1 MNDANNTKGQQQAP
15 PQPTAAKQPAQA
27 PQQSQQPNQSQQP
40 AQTQQPKPPQQNA
53 QVPQQQPKKEK
64 KQGFFSRLFS
74 KKEKADK
81 KSEKVDTDKAKES
94 DYKPE
99 FKIDFPTDI
108 PQIPELN
115 DPTVIDVTYNII
127 DPYVDIHVYWDAA
140 NNEIA
145 YKVMEPEL
153 SEKEKKDLDT
163 LEEGLTEL
171 INISFINIEKE
182 EIVIEY
188 LEKNLRILLDE
199 FGIKV
204 TKETFLKFMYYI
216 YRDFIG
222 MDIVEPL
229 LRDYFIEDIECNGIN
244 SPIYI
249 VHRKYRNLKTNI
261 VFPDMNSLTQ
271 FVEKLAQKCG
281 KYVSYANPLLDGVL
295 PDGSRVNATYTED
308 VTSKG
313 PTFCI
318 TGGKVQLKDGSL
330 MDIRE
335 LFERSK
341 AEFGSV
347 MEEGTEIIRPADLKC
362 CGMYGETLEQVEA
375 DIKEVMRLPAPE
387 KLVKVIL
394 EDGANIEV
402 TTNHLFHTI
411 GKTAKLVEAKDLKEG
426 MFVPVPVNIKADG
439 ARYVINVRELLK
451 QYSKAKKICIVAN
464 GCIKSLVANQIEL
477 AKSSNKHYRKTMA
490 AEYGVHNSYF
500 YEVISRGSSIAY
512 EVLEKICDKENK
524 DFSSL
529 NQIKIIAYGEGKKA
543 KSKAIN
549 VPDEVDEDLAYL
561 AGAIISDG
569 HLSKSSIDVS
579 CFEKGFAKAV
589 ESKFIE
595 KFGKSDSYYDGNRVY
610 LCNVFTPFFFNKVFE
625 IPLGKK
631 CATVKIPR
639 IIFKSDEKV
648 IASFIKG
655 LFDGDGTCSAG
666 LSYKTKSKELASGL
680 SYLLG
685 RLGIYCYS
693 YMKNGQYKITIP
705 SAYEA
710 VYHEKVGFENQYKA
724 KKLSELIERK
734 IEHKTYINHSRIPAA
749 PILELLKELKI
760 AKTEVAKETNVSYN
774 RLLYYDALAK
784 PLVKKI
790 IELIQKKAFTEKIK
804 VSQLLKLN
812 FINWLV
818 NNEQEYVKIKS
829 VELHD
834 NKDKKPVYDIE
845 LEPCKFYIGGDK
857 PLTVFDT
864 IRKFTK
870 EPWTPIKL
878 MDFKTVS
885 PEILAYIWI
894 AIENKSNIL
903 VIGGTGSGKTSLLNA
918 IAFFIPPASRIV
930 SIEDTRELNLKHE
943 NWLPAVSRAGAGVA
957 NITGEKQGEVTLFDL
972 LKESL
977 RQRPDYIIVGEIRG
991 KEAFVLFQGMSTG
1004 HPSFG
1009 TMHAESVS
1017 TVIKRLI
1024 MPPINLSPS
1033 MVEALDITCIITPAK
1048 VNGQDVRRIRE
1059 INEIVKVGNKGQ
1071 ATINTPFVRDPRKD
1085 QFMFKTQSVVFQ
1097 KIMKRTGMT
1106 WPQLLKEFQNR
1117 ARLLMAMYRQKIFGF
1132 SEVQKIINEYY
1143 KRPKEILKRFG
1154 IK

>member
-1 MNDANNTKGQQQAP
+1 MENTTTTENQQQPVNPNTTPQAP
-15 PQPTAAKQPAQA
+15 AQPAQIPI
-27 PQQSQQPNQSQQP
+27 PQN
-40 AQTQQPKPPQQNA
+40 TTIPKQ
-53 QVPQQQPKKEK
+53 EK
-64 KQGFFSRLFS
+64 KGFFSKLFS
-74 KKEKADK
+74 KKEKVPKEDK
-81 KSEKVDTDKAKES
+81 KPEKINAKKVKEV
-94 DYKPE
+94 YKPE
-99 FKIDFPTDI
+99 FKISFPTDI

-115 DPTVIDVTYNII
+115 DPTKLDVRYKII
-127 DPYVDIHVYWDAA
+127 EPYVDIHIYWDAKV
-140 NNEIA
+140 NEIL
-145 YKVMEPEL
+145 YKVEEPEL
-153 SEKEKKDLDT
+153 TEKQQKDLAT

-171 INISFINIEKE
+171 INISFINIENKD
-182 EIVIEY
+182 IVIEY

-199 FGIKV
+199 FGIEAN
-204 TKETFLKFMYYI
+204 KETFMKYMYFV
-216 YRDFIG
+216 YRDFVG
-222 MDIVEPL
+222 MDIAEPL
-229 LRDYFIEDIECNGIN
+229 LRDYFIEDIECNGLN

-249 VHRKYRNLKTNI
+249 VHREYKNLRTNI
-261 VFPDMNSLTQ
+261 IFTEISSLTQ

-318 TGGKVQLKDGSL
+318 TEGKVQLKDGSL

-335 LFERSK
+335 LFELSK
-341 AEFGSV
+341 SEFGSI
-347 MEEGTEIIRPADLKC
+347 MEKGTEIIRPTGLKC
-362 CGMYGETLEQVEA
+362 CGIHGENLEQVEA
-375 DIKEVMRLPAPE
+375 DIKEVMKLPPP
-387 KLVKVIL
+387 KHLVRVIL

-411 GKTAKLVEAKDLKEG
+411 DKTARLIEAKNLKKG
-426 MFVPVPVNIKADG
+426 MFVPVPVNIKAHG
-439 ARYVINVRELLK
+439 TRYVINVRELLK
-451 QYSKAKKICIVAN
+451 EYSKEKKICIVAN
-464 GCIKSLVANQIEL
+464 GCIKSLVTNQIEL
-477 AKSSNKHYRKTMA
+477 VKASKRDYRKIMA
-490 AEYGVHNSYF
+490 EEYGVHNSYF
-500 YEVISRGSSIAY
+500 YEIISKGSSIAY

-529 NQIKIIAYGEGKKA
+529 SQIKIVAYGGGKKG

-549 VPDEVDEDLAYL
+549 VPDEIDEDLAYL

-569 HLSKSSIDVS
+569 HLSKSSVDIS
-579 CFEKGFAKAV
+579 CFEEGFAKAV
-589 ESKFIE
+589 KSRFIA
-595 KFGKSDSYYDGNRVY
+595 KFGKSNSYYGGNRVY
-610 LCNVFTPFFFNKVFE
+610 LCNIFTPFFFNKVFE
-625 IPLGKK
+625 IPFGKK
-631 CATVKIPR
+631 HSIVKIPR

-655 LFDGDGTCSAG
+655 LFDGDGTCSSG
-666 LSYKTKSKELASGL
+666 LSYKTKSRELASGL

-693 YMKNGQYKITIP
+693 HKKNEQYKITIP
-705 SAYEA
+705 SIYEA
-710 VYHEKVGFENQYKA
+710 IYFEKIGFENQFKA
-724 KKLSELIERK
+724 KKLARLIKKK
-734 IEHKTYINHSRIPAA
+734 IEHKSYINHGRIPAT
-749 PILELLKELKI
+749 PILELLKELRISKNQI
-760 AKTEVAKETNVSYN
+760 AKETKVSYN
-774 RLLYYDALAK
+774 RLIYYDTLAK

-790 IELIQKKAFTEKIK
+790 TEIIQNKAVTGKLKIK
-804 VSQLLKLN
+804 VSQLIKLN
-812 FINWLV
+812 FIKWLI

-829 VELHD
+829 VELH
-834 NKDKKPVYDIE
+834 NNENNKPVYDIE

-878 MDFKTVS
+878 MDFRTVS
-885 PEILAYIWI
+885 PEILAYLWI

-918 IAFFIPPASRIV
+918 IAFFIPPAARVV

-991 KEAFVLFQGMSTG
+991 KEAFVLFQGMNTG

-1009 TMHAESVS
+1009 TMHAESVD
-1017 TVIKRLI
+1017 TVVKRLI

-1048 VNGQDVRRIRE
+1048 VNGKDVRRIRE
-1059 INEIVKVGNKGQ
+1059 ISEIVKVGAKGEAQ
-1071 ATINTPFVRDPRKD
+1071 INTPFVRDPRTDK
-1085 QFMFKTQSVVFQ
+1085 FMFKTQSVVFQ
-1097 KIMKRTGMT
+1097 KIMQRTGMS
-1106 WPQLLKEFQNR
+1106 WPQLLTEFQNR
-1117 ARLLMAMYRQKIFGF
+1117 ARLLMAMYRNKIFAF
-1132 SEVQKIINEYY
+1132 SEVQEIINQYY
-1143 KRPKEILKRFG
+1143 KTPKVVLTKFG